1 MVQGFY
7 FSNPESDINFN
18 PELDT
23 ILSNLISI
31 QRAESKKQTRQ
42 LEHYFYQFNDVYKEA
57 IEAFIN
63 GGDLSRSAEIIF
75 SEERAIRCFLLDEAG
90 YQIGSSIHAA
100 SYK

>member
-1 MVQGFY
+1 M
-7 FSNPESDINFN
+7 
-18 PELDT
+18 
-23 ILSNLISI
+23 
-31 QRAESKKQTRQ
+31 
-42 LEHYFYQFNDVYKEA
+42 YKEA

-90 YQIGSSIHAA
+90 YLIGSSIHAA